1 MNPFNFIY
9 FGAITMKKQIKEE
22 LGNNWHNYR
31 LTRRN
36 GENCNLTLGELY
48 REWGIEYDEMM
59 YLQDLNDA
67 LYEEGYT
74 PIGDVIII
82 QL

>member
-1 MNPFNFIY
+1 
-9 FGAITMKKQIKEE
+9 MKKEIKDE
-22 LGNNWHNYR
+22 LGDNWYNYR
-31 LTRRN
+31 LSRIE
-36 GENCNLTLGELY
+36 GEECSLTLGELY
-48 REWGIEYDEMM
+48 REWGIEYEEMM
-59 YLQDLNDA
+59 YLQDLNDV

>member
-1 MNPFNFIY
+1 MIDNKELV
-9 FGAITMKKQIKEE
+9 KKYQALSVLQAFVDFEGEE
-22 LGNNWHNYR
+22 
-31 LTRRN
+31 
-36 GENCNLTLGELY
+36 CSLTLGELY
-48 REWGIEYDEMM
+48 REWGIEYEETM
-59 YLQDLNDA
+59 YLQDLNDV